1 MSCTERP
8 TNPTL
13 VPLAC
18 ISTFTYAAVT
28 DITRTDTGQGHPH
41 LLLHGGGGP
50 LTVAAFAGLLAEHGR
65 VVTPTHPGFG
75 GTPRPAELDS
85 PAALARTYHGLLEE
99 LDLRDVCVIGSSLG
113 GWVAAEIALLE
124 SDRVSTLVLL
134 DAVGI
139 AVAGHPI
146 PDFPSLS
153 LAEVAQRSW
162 FDPAKMPDPASL
174 PAAVQAT
181 LPGNRAALATYGGT
195 MQDPDLLGRLA
206 AITLPTLVVWG
217 EADRISDVD
226 YGRAYAAAIPD
237 ARFELLRGAGHLP
250 QLEQPDALLALVRA
264 FVQEHAATPLDR

>member
-1 MSCTERP
+1 
-8 TNPTL
+8 
-13 VPLAC
+13 
-18 ISTFTYAAVT
+18 
-28 DITRTDTGQGHPH
+28 
-41 LLLHGGGGP
+41 
-50 LTVAAFAGLLAEHGR
+50 
-65 VVTPTHPGFG
+65 
-75 GTPRPAELDS
+75 
-85 PAALARTYHGLLEE
+85 
-99 LDLRDVCVIGSSLG
+99 
-113 GWVAAEIALLE
+113 
-124 SDRVSTLVLL
+124 
-134 DAVGI
+134 
-139 AVAGHPI
+139 
-146 PDFPSLS
+146 
-153 LAEVAQRSW
+153 
-162 FDPAKMPDPASL
+162 MPDPASL